1 MNKRILFIPAA
12 VIVLGI
18 AFLVGIGIYLD
29 RWAKQP
35 LPVAE
40 DVVFIVAPA
49 MSFSA
54 VADGL
59 AEAGVVNRR
68 LFMMRARQRDLQ
80 SSVQTGE
87 YRITSGLTA
96 DGLLDRLTRGDVVAH
111 RFLIVE
117 GSTCDSVLALLRSDD
132 RLNDDLP
139 GATVDDLMARL
150 GLPPGNAEGWFFP
163 DTYLFKR
170 GDNASTLLLR
180 AKAKMDRVLGEAWSQ
195 RSSMASLDTPYDG
208 LILASM
214 IEKETAHPDD
224 RARVAGVFVRRLA
237 KGMRLQSDP
246 TVIYGLGDAYDGRLT
261 RAMLKKDGPYNT
273 YRRYGLPPTPIA
285 LPGRASIEAAL
296 NPADGTELYFV
307 SRGDGTSQ
315 FSDTLEDHNKAVNR
329 YQRR

>member
-35 LPVAE
+35 LPVTA

-59 AEAGVVNRR
+59 AEAGVVNHR

-87 YRITSGLTA
+87 YRITSGLTP

-111 RFLIVE
+111 RFLILE
-117 GSTCDSVLALLRSDD
+117 GSTCESVLTRLGSDD

-139 GATVDDLMARL
+139 GATVDDLMVRL
-150 GLPPGNAEGWFFP
+150 GLSPGNAEGWFFP

-170 GDNASTLLLR
+170 GDKASTLLLR

-195 RSSMASLDTPYDG
+195 RSSKASLDTPYDG

-261 RAMLKKDGPYNT
+261 RAMLKTDGPYNT
-273 YRRYGLPPTPIA
+273 YRRHGLPPTPIA

-296 NPADGTELYFV
+296 NPADGTDLYFV

-315 FSDTLEDHNKAVNR
+315 FSETLEDHNKAVNR

>member
-87 YRITSGLTA
+87 YRISSGLTP

-117 GSTCDSVLALLRSDD
+117 GSTCESVLARLGSDD

-139 GATVDDLMARL
+139 GATVDDLMVRL

-170 GDNASTLLLR
+170 GDNASTLLLL

-195 RSSMASLDTPYDG
+195 RSSKASLDTPYDG

-246 TVIYGLGDAYDGRLT
+246 TVIYGLGAAYEGRLT
-261 RAMLKKDGPYNT
+261 RAMLKNDGPYNT

-296 NPADGTELYFV
+296 NPADGTDLYFV
-307 SRGDGTSQ
+307 SRGDGTSK
-315 FSDTLEDHNKAVNR
+315 FSETLEDHNKAVNR